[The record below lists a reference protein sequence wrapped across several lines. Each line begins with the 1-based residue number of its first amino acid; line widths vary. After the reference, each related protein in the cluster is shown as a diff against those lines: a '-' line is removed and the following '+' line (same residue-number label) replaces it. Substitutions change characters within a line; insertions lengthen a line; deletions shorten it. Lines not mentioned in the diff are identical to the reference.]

1 MSKIFKNLLPFW
13 KSVIIILALLL
24 VQAWCD
30 LSLPQYTSDIIDV
43 GIQNSGVEHVLPEAV
58 TKEEFETAKTFMT
71 EDEITE
77 WENAYEEDK
86 TILSVPKMM
95 AIR

>member
-77 WENAYEEDK
+77 W
-86 TILSVPKMM
+86 
-95 AIR
+95 

>member
-71 EDEITE
+71 EDD
-77 WENAYEEDK
+77 YRVGK
-86 TILSVPKMM
+86 CL
-95 AIR
+95 